1 MGCAPASGLARALIL
16 HAVRTPSQSARRKH
30 GRDRNSTHRDEAS
43 PLVSSAN
50 WEDASHPR
58 EQGSVTKGD
67 NATGPWCRRPQPAAG
82 EHNGERPERRNSKP
96 RHGAASWQRRRRHRQ
111 GLLCLHHRAECD
123 QRHRQG
129 NGGNAV
135 RQCRHTIDQVA
146 RASPSPYGEVMSDFY
161 VCKSLIRT
169 LWPRA
174 GKSRQTLVS
183 LLVSD

>member
-1 MGCAPASGLARALIL
+1 MQQALGAAAHSPLLASTMGSDPSGEIRSPAM
-16 HAVRTPSQSARRKH
+16 ARRH
-30 GRDRNSTHRDEAS
+30 GNVA
-43 PLVSSAN
+43 A
-50 WEDASHPR
+50 
-58 EQGSVTKGD
+58 
-67 NATGPWCRRPQPAAG
+67 ATRA
-82 EHNGERPERRNSKP
+82 
-96 RHGAASWQRRRRHRQ
+96 
-111 GLLCLHHRAECD
+111 GLLCLHYRAECD

-169 LWPRA
+169 LGPRA
-174 GKSRQTLVS
+174 GESRQTLVS